1 MLKEYKSTYNLLENN
16 VLLKLD
22 LPEDKDFMQ
31 NVRSF
36 QNEVKAL
43 EQKLGLSSKL
53 VKNIYFISSEL
64 YQAVIHNGVFN
75 KDVFVNNVK
84 ISFTDNKFYLLSQ
97 NLVEIK
103 NIMRIQLKF
112 DEVNSAFD
120 AEDTHAELQLR
131 YDYKLNAEP
140 KSRGMVSV
148 GVLEL
153 ARRSLNRILYD
164 FEKLDDNFA
173 IFSIICTVD
182 VE

>member
-1 MLKEYKSTYNLLENN
+1 MLKDYKSTYNLLDNN
-16 VLLKLD
+16 VLLRLD

-31 NVRSF
+31 NVKSF
-36 QNEVKAL
+36 QKEVKAL
-43 EQKLGLSSKL
+43 EQELGISNKL

-64 YQAVIHNGVFN
+64 YQAVIHNGIF
-75 KDVFVNNVK
+75 KKEAFVNNVK
-84 ISFTDNKFYLLSQ
+84 ISFSGKKFYLLSQ

-103 NIMRIQLKF
+103 NISHIQLKF

-131 YDYKLNAEP
+131 YDHKLNSDP
-140 KSRGMVSV
+140 KRRGMISV

-153 ARRSLNRILYD
+153 ARRSLNPILYD
-164 FEKLDDNFA
+164 FEKLDDIYA

-182 VE
+182 VD